1 MKRVV
6 SLIAA
11 GVLVVA
17 AVTLATPAQAAT
29 GSANNV
35 SGWTTGTITCANG
48 NVSVFPVVVGNGA
61 DVVRYGSYTVPTAI
75 TNAVQIGSSLSDI
88 NCTGANGGATY
99 TKNFQVNPGQVT
111 VMWVGLG
118 STNRTGTDSHN
129 IGFGGLYTVFNE
141 ENGQAI
147 QKGAS
152 WYDLGL
158 TLNNANAF
166 NGGEGFNNLTAT
178 YQGTGGTDISTNNQ
192 NGFVLTNCVVTN
204 DGSILPG
211 PSVLTPYNSGQ
222 WTSGPVYTA
231 NQPLCAAWAPNGTF
245 VPYTQ
250 GTSSQFTTQAAQQ
263 YSGGSY
269 SVMTE
274 TGKPVTV
281 APTLYAL
288 AGSGTAA
295 ITSAY
300 YTNNMGGSPTLPINQ
315 ASSGA
320 WVGQDPQTLQWFV
333 ANLPLGTV
341 NVYLNGQLVASYP
354 P

>member
-1 MKRVV
+1 MKLPV
-6 SLIAA
+6 SIIAA
-11 GVLVVA
+11 ASIAVA
-17 AVTLATPAQAAT
+17 GIAWTTPAQAAT
-29 GSANNV
+29 SNV
-35 SGWTTGTITCANG
+35 GGWTPGTVTCANG

-61 DVVRYGSYTVPTAI
+61 DFAHTGSYTVPTAI
-75 TNAVQIGSSLSDI
+75 TNAVQFASSPSGI
-88 NCTGANGGATY
+88 NCNGGTGGGTY
-99 TKNFQVNPGQVT
+99 SKDFLVNPGQVT

-118 STNRTGTDSHN
+118 STSRTGTGSHN
-129 IGFGGLYTVFNE
+129 IGFGGWSNEYNLVGGTV
-141 ENGQAI
+141 
-147 QKGAS
+147 QKGLS

-166 NGGEGFNNLTAT
+166 SGGDGFNNLTAT
-178 YQGTGGTDISTNNQ
+178 YQGTGGLDPTTNNQ

-222 WTSGPVYTA
+222 WTSGPVYNA

-245 VPYTQ
+245 IPYTQ

-263 YSGGSY
+263 YSGASY
-269 SVMTE
+269 SVMTV

-288 AGSGTAA
+288 AGSGTAV
-295 ITSAY
+295 ITSASFS
-300 YTNNMGGSPTLPINQ
+300 GPGCCALPINQ
-315 ASSGA
+315 PSTGP

-333 ANLPLGTV
+333 ANLPVGTNSV
-341 NVYLNGQLVASYP
+341 SLNGQVVASYQS
-354 P
+354 

>member
-1 MKRVV
+1 MKRFISTIATTGIAV
-6 SLIAA
+6 S
-11 GVLVVA
+11 VVA
-17 AVTLATPAQAAT
+17 LANPAHAAS
-29 GSANNV
+29 GNV
-35 SGWTTGTITCANG
+35 GGWTTGTVTCANG

-61 DVVRYGSYTVPTAI
+61 DVVRYGSYTVPSAI
-75 TNAVQIGSSLSDI
+75 TNAVQFGSSPSDI
-88 NCTGANGGATY
+88 NCNGGSGGATY
-99 TKNFQVNPGQVT
+99 TKNFQVNPGQTLVL
-111 VMWVGLG
+111 WVGLG
-118 STNRTGTDSHN
+118 STNRTATGSHN
-129 IGFGGLYTVFNE
+129 IGFGGSATIFNE
-141 ENGQAI
+141 VNGQAI
-147 QKGAS
+147 QKGMS

-158 TLNNANAF
+158 TLNNANDF

-178 YQGTGGTDISTNNQ
+178 YQGTGGLDLTTNNQ
-192 NGFVLTNCVVTN
+192 DGFVLTNCVTTN

-231 NQPLCAAWAPNGTF
+231 NQPLCAAWATNGTF

-250 GTSSQFTTQAAQQ
+250 GSSTQFTTQAAQQ
-263 YSGGSY
+263 YSGTSY

-281 APTLYAL
+281 APILYAV
-288 AGSGTAA
+288 AGSGTATV
-295 ITSAY
+295 TSASY
-300 YTNNMGGSPTLPINQ
+300 YNNMGSTISLPINQ
-315 ASSGA
+315 AGSGP

-341 NVYLNGQLVASYP
+341 NVSLNGQVVASYP